1 MKYLPI
7 LFVALLSAC
16 TKKEEPPAPPPPAE
30 PSVSPTTDEMV
41 AAMLRGHPNSR
52 KVCVDGN
59 RDRAFFLYYG
69 PLQPA
74 GSEPDKLYH
83 GWLFIEKVDF
93 YQTSNKTWFIT
104 DQAENKYA
112 QVYPDVNGLLCKDQ
126 GLL

>member
-1 MKYLPI
+1 
-7 LFVALLSAC
+7 
-16 TKKEEPPAPPPPAE
+16 
-30 PSVSPTTDEMV
+30 
-41 AAMLRGHPNSR
+41 MLRGHPNSR

-74 GSEPDKLYH
+74 GAEPDGLWH

-104 DQAENKYA
+104 NQADNKYA
-112 QVYPDVNGLLCKDQ
+112 QVYPDVTGLQCKDQ
-126 GLL
+126 GL